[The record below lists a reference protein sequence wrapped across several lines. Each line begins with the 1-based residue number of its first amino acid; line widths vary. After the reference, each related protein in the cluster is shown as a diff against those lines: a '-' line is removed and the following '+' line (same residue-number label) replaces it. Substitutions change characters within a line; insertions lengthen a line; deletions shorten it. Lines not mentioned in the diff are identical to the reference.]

1 MVLWNLLSH
10 TFSSLGGIM
19 RTSTLYGVALAA
31 LTISMPAFAQSSDT
45 ASETTDGT
53 TTIAAPITL
62 TENSALQFGVVVKP
76 TSGSNTVTVDT
87 STCTP
92 ALGGGGNAALLAG
105 TSGCAT
111 YSTGGES
118 GLAFDISTDSTFD
131 MTRSGGSETIT
142 VTLSQSASSGTI
154 GQSSADF
161 KVGGSFSVGTGT
173 VAGSYSG
180 SFTTTVTYQ

>member
-1 MVLWNLLSH
+1 
-10 TFSSLGGIM
+10 M
-19 RTSTLYGVALAA
+19 RTSALYGVALAA
-31 LTISMPAFAQSSDT
+31 LTISMPAFAQSNT
-45 ASETTDGT
+45 ASDSTNGT

-154 GQSSADF
+154 GQPSADF
-161 KVGGSFSVGTGT
+161 KVGGSFTVGTGT

>member
-1 MVLWNLLSH
+1 MR
-10 TFSSLGGIM
+10 SLA
-19 RTSTLYGVALAA
+19 LCGVALAA
-31 LTISMPAFAQSSDT
+31 SAIFNMPAVAQSNT
-45 ASETTDGT
+45 ASESTDGT
-53 TTIAAPITL
+53 ATIAAPITL
-62 TENSALQFGVVVKP
+62 TENSALQFGVIVKP
-76 TSGSNTVTVDT
+76 TSGSNSVTVDT

-92 ALGGGGNAALLAG
+92 ALSGGGNAALLAG

-111 YSTGGES
+111 YSAGGES

-154 GQSSADF
+154 GQSSEDF
-161 KVGGSFSVGTGT
+161 SVGGSFSVGTGT